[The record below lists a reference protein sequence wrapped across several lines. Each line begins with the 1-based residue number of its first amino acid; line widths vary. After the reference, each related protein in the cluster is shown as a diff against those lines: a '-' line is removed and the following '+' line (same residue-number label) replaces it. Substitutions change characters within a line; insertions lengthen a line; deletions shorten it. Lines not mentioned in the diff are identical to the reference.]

1 MTAALELGSKVEMRS
16 APGMNLPELIALHTG
31 AESGFR
37 QPLPSPH
44 CVTVSSQ
51 TSKFRI
57 ALLAEII
64 TSDVSLLVTFN
75 QVIDGVSKN
84 AGVPGKVP
92 HDFRRTAV
100 RNLVRA
106 GVAPSAAMKIVGHKT
121 EPIYRRYAIAEEKT
135 LIESADELEQFH
147 AFDQQYA
154 KPSK

>member
-1 MTAALELGSKVEMRS
+1 MCNPQKYKRLFRLERVRQLFPGAQKGSLQACILVALIPGKGGEVQINTAMR
-16 APGMNLPELIALHTG
+16 
-31 AESGFR
+31 
-37 QPLPSPH
+37 
-44 CVTVSSQ
+44 V
-51 TSKFRI
+51 
-57 ALLAEII
+57 LAEII
-64 TSDVSLLVTFN
+64 TSDASLLVTFN

-84 AGVPGKVP
+84 SGVPGKIP
-92 HDFRRTAV
+92 YDFRRTAV

>member
-1 MTAALELGSKVEMRS
+1 M
-16 APGMNLPELIALHTG
+16 
-31 AESGFR
+31 
-37 QPLPSPH
+37 
-44 CVTVSSQ
+44 
-51 TSKFRI
+51 
-57 ALLAEII
+57 LAEII
-64 TSDVSLLVTFN
+64 TSDASLLVTFN

-84 AGVPGKVP
+84 SGVPGKIP
-92 HDFRRTAV
+92 YDFRRTAV